1 MVCSVNWCGVNLWWS
16 CVGFGRVLRGG
27 HGVDEVDSLDKRD
40 CFSWVWWDIDWSVS
54 FSRAL
59 Q

>member
-1 MVCSVNWCGVNLWWS
+1 VNLGWS

-27 HGVDEVDSLDKRD
+27 DGVDGVDSLDKRD
-40 CFSWVWWDIDWSVS
+40 CFSWVWWDIDWRVS